1 MVLVA
6 STIFFI
12 CLLWIT
18 IPYFWY
24 PLWQLAFPG
33 KALVINKPT
42 SFPKLSVVFAAYN
55 ERSII
60 EEKIRSI
67 FASHYP
73 QELIEVWIGSDL
85 SDDGQDDIIRALQ
98 KEFPGLNLHIN
109 AQRSGK
115 SATINRLVELCT
127 GEIIVATDANIIFDE
142 NTLVELAGPIISSQA
157 TAVAGTLTYGKA
169 MTAGT
174 TATTERQYLSIENK
188 IRKSESQKYGFC
200 LGMEGGLYSMRKS
213 AWQPIPPH
221 TFMEDFFQTVQLIQ
235 NDHRIFYSDAA
246 LGYEDV
252 STSLQEE
259 FKRKKRISIG
269 NYQNLK
275 RFRGL
280 LMKKVHPFGWVF
292 LFHKILRWTA
302 PQAMLIGAVALA
314 FTPFALPTF
323 AGIGALV
330 LLELLFYRG
339 AGPLVY
345 FCAMNLAMLQGYL
358 TYLQGVSSSV
368 WQPTKRNQNES

>member
-18 IPYFWY
+18 IPYLWY

-259 FKRKKRISIG
+259 FNRKKRISIG

>member
-1 MVLVA
+1 MVLA
-6 STIFFI
+6 ATTIFFI

-18 IPYFWY
+18 IPYLWY

-33 KALVINKPT
+33 KAMEINKPT

-73 QELIEVWIGSDL
+73 QYLIEVWIGSDL

-115 SATINRLVELCT
+115 SATINRLVELCA

-142 NTLVELAGPIISSQA
+142 NTLVELAGPIITSQA

-169 MTAGT
+169 KTAGT
-174 TATTERQYLSIENK
+174 TATTERKYLTIENK

-235 NDHRIFYSDAA
+235 NDHRIFYSDTA

-280 LMKKVHPFGWVF
+280 VMKKIHPFGWVF

-302 PQAMLIGAVALA
+302 PQAMLIGAVVLAL
-314 FTPFALPTF
+314 TPFALPTF

-345 FCAMNLAMLQGYL
+345 FYAMNLAMLQGYL

>member
-1 MVLVA
+1 MVLLA
-6 STIFFI
+6 TTIFFI

-18 IPYFWY
+18 IPYLWY
-24 PLWQLAFPG
+24 PLWQLAFTG
-33 KALVINKPT
+33 KPLEINTPS
-42 SFPKLSVVFAAYN
+42 SFPKISIVFAAYN
-55 ERSII
+55 ERIII

-85 SDDGQDDIIRALQ
+85 SDDGQDDIIRELQ
-98 KEFPGLNLHIN
+98 KEFSGLNLHVN
-109 AQRSGK
+109 AERSGK
-115 SATINRLVELCT
+115 SATINRLVDLCT

-142 NTLVELAGPIISSQA
+142 NTLVELASPIISLQA

-169 MTAGT
+169 KAAGT
-174 TATTERQYLSIENK
+174 TATTERQYLTIENK

-235 NDHRIFYSDAA
+235 NDHRIFYSDTA

-252 STSLQEE
+252 STSLREE

-275 RFRGL
+275 RFRSL
-280 LMKKVHPFGWVF
+280 LLKKVHPFGWVF

-302 PQAMLIGAVALA
+302 PQAMLIGALALV

-323 AGIGALV
+323 IGVGVLV

>member
-1 MVLVA
+1 MVLLA
-6 STIFFI
+6 TTIFFI

-18 IPYFWY
+18 IPYLWY
-24 PLWQLAFPG
+24 PLWQLAFTG
-33 KALVINKPT
+33 KPLEINTPS
-42 SFPKLSVVFAAYN
+42 SFPKISVVFAAYN
-55 ERSII
+55 ERTII

-85 SDDGQDDIIRALQ
+85 SDDGQDDIIRELQ
-98 KEFPGLNLHIN
+98 KEFSGLNLHVN
-109 AQRSGK
+109 AERSGK
-115 SATINRLVELCT
+115 SATINRLVDLCT

-142 NTLVELAGPIISSQA
+142 NTLVELASPIISLQA

-169 MTAGT
+169 KAAGT
-174 TATTERQYLSIENK
+174 TATTERQYLTIENK

-235 NDHRIFYSDAA
+235 NDHRIFYSDTA

-252 STSLQEE
+252 STSLKEE

-275 RFRGL
+275 RFRSL
-280 LMKKVHPFGWVF
+280 LLKKVHPFGWVF

-302 PQAMLIGAVALA
+302 PQAMLIGALALV

-323 AGIGALV
+323 IGVGVLV

>member
-1 MVLVA
+1 MVLLA
-6 STIFFI
+6 TTIFFI

-18 IPYFWY
+18 IPYLWY
-24 PLWQLAFPG
+24 PLWQLAFTG
-33 KALVINKPT
+33 KPLEINTPS
-42 SFPKLSVVFAAYN
+42 SFPKISVVFAAYN
-55 ERSII
+55 ERTII

-85 SDDGQDDIIRALQ
+85 SDDGQDDIIRELQ
-98 KEFPGLNLHIN
+98 KEFSGLNLHVN
-109 AQRSGK
+109 AERSGK

-142 NTLVELAGPIISSQA
+142 NTLVELASPIISSQA

-169 MTAGT
+169 KTAGT
-174 TATTERQYLSIENK
+174 TAATERQYLTIENK

-235 NDHRIFYSDAA
+235 NDHRIFYSDTA

-252 STSLQEE
+252 STSLREE

-275 RFRGL
+275 RFRSL
-280 LMKKVHPFGWVF
+280 LLKKVHPFGWVF

-302 PQAMLIGAVALA
+302 PQAMLIGALALVL
-314 FTPFALPTF
+314 TPFGLPTF
-323 AGIGALV
+323 LGVGGLV

-339 AGPLVY
+339 AGPLLY

>member
-6 STIFFI
+6 TTVFFI

-18 IPYFWY
+18 IPYLWY

-33 KALVINKPT
+33 KPLEINPPNF
-42 SFPKLSVVFAAYN
+42 FPKVSVVFAAYN
-55 ERSII
+55 ERMII

-67 FASHYP
+67 FASQYP
-73 QELIEVWIGSDL
+73 QDLIEVWIGSDL
-85 SDDGQDDIIRALQ
+85 SDDGQDDIIRELQ
-98 KEFPGLNLHIN
+98 KEYPGLHLHIN

-142 NTLVELAGPIISSQA
+142 HTLVELAVPIISSQA

-169 MTAGT
+169 KTTGT
-174 TATTERQYLSIENK
+174 TATTERQYLTIENK
-188 IRKSESQKYGFC
+188 IRQSESQKYGFC

-213 AWQPIPPH
+213 AWQPIPPL

-235 NDHRIFYSDAA
+235 NDQQIYYSDTAF
-246 LGYEDV
+246 GYEDV

-280 LMKKVHPFGWVF
+280 LLKKVYPFGWIF
-292 LFHKILRWTA
+292 LFHKILRWTT
-302 PQAMLIGAVALA
+302 PQAIIIGILALI

-323 AGIGALV
+323 VGVAV
-330 LLELLFYRG
+330 LLSLELLFYRG
-339 AGPLVY
+339 AGPLMY

-368 WQPTKRNQNES
+368 WQPTKRNQDEP

>member
-12 CLLWIT
+12 SLLWIT
-18 IPYFWY
+18 IPYLWY

-302 PQAMLIGAVALA
+302 PQAMLIGALALA

-323 AGIGALV
+323 AGIGVLV
-330 LLELLFYRG
+330 LLELLVYRG

-345 FCAMNLAMLQGYL
+345 FCAMNLAKLQGYL

>member
-1 MVLVA
+1 MVLAATTV
-6 STIFFI
+6 FFI

-18 IPYFWY
+18 IPYLWY

-33 KALVINKPT
+33 KAMEINKPT

-73 QELIEVWIGSDL
+73 QYLIEVWIGSDL

-115 SATINRLVELCT
+115 SATINRLVELCA

-142 NTLVELAGPIISSQA
+142 NTLVELAGPIITSQA

-169 MTAGT
+169 KTAGT
-174 TATTERQYLSIENK
+174 TATTERKYLTIENK

-235 NDHRIFYSDAA
+235 NDHRIFYSDTA

-302 PQAMLIGAVALA
+302 PQAMLIGAIALA

-323 AGIGALV
+323 ASIGALV

-345 FCAMNLAMLQGYL
+345 FYAMNLAMLQGYL

>member
-1 MVLVA
+1 MVLLA
-6 STIFFI
+6 TTIFLI

-18 IPYFWY
+18 IPYLWY

-33 KALVINKPT
+33 KALEINKPT

-85 SDDGQDDIIRALQ
+85 SDDGQDDIIRELQ
-98 KEFPGLNLHIN
+98 KKFPGLNLHVN
-109 AQRSGK
+109 AERSGK

-142 NTLVELAGPIISSQA
+142 NTLVELASPIISSQA
-157 TAVAGTLTYGKA
+157 TAVAGTLTYGNA

-174 TATTERQYLSIENK
+174 TATTERQYLTIENK

-235 NDHRIFYSDAA
+235 NDHRIFYSDTA

-259 FKRKKRISIG
+259 FKRKRRISIG

-275 RFRGL
+275 RFRSL
-280 LMKKVHPFGWVF
+280 LLKKVHPFGWVF

-302 PQAMLIGAVALA
+302 PQAMLIGALALV

-323 AGIGALV
+323 IGVGVFV
-330 LLELLFYRG
+330 LLELLVYRG

>member
-1 MVLVA
+1 MVLLA
-6 STIFFI
+6 TTIFFI

-18 IPYFWY
+18 IPYLWY

-33 KALVINKPT
+33 KPLGINTPS
-42 SFPKLSVVFAAYN
+42 SFPKISIVFAAYN
-55 ERSII
+55 ERTII

-85 SDDGQDDIIRALQ
+85 SDDGQDDIIRELQ
-98 KEFPGLNLHIN
+98 KEFSGLNLHVN
-109 AQRSGK
+109 AERSGK

-142 NTLVELAGPIISSQA
+142 NTLVELASPIISSQA
-157 TAVAGTLTYGKA
+157 NAVAGTLTYGKA
-169 MTAGT
+169 KTSGT
-174 TATTERQYLSIENK
+174 TATTERQYLTIENK

-221 TFMEDFFQTVQLIQ
+221 TFMEDFFQTIQLIK
-235 NDHRIFYSDAA
+235 NDHKIYYSDTAI
-246 LGYEDV
+246 GYEDV
-252 STSLQEE
+252 STSLKEE

-280 LMKKVHPFGWVF
+280 LVKKPYPFGYIF

-302 PQAMLIGAVALA
+302 PQAMLIGALALV
-314 FTPFALPTF
+314 FTPYALLTF
-323 AGIGALV
+323 MGVAVLV

-339 AGPLVY
+339 AGPLMY

>member
-6 STIFFI
+6 TTIFFI

-18 IPYFWY
+18 IPYLWY

>member
-1 MVLVA
+1 MVVA
-6 STIFFI
+6 ATTIFFI

-18 IPYFWY
+18 IPYLWY

-33 KALVINKPT
+33 KPLEINPT
-42 SFPKLSVVFAAYN
+42 ISYPKVSVVFAAYN
-55 ERSII
+55 ERTII

-67 FASHYP
+67 FTSKYP
-73 QELIEVWIGSDL
+73 QDGIEVWIGSDL
-85 SDDGQDDIIRALQ
+85 SDDGQDDIIRELQ
-98 KEFPGLNLHIN
+98 KEYPGLYLHVN
-109 AQRSGK
+109 TERSGK

>member
-1 MVLVA
+1 MVLLA
-6 STIFFI
+6 TTIFFI

-18 IPYFWY
+18 IPYLWY

-33 KALVINKPT
+33 KPMEINAPT
-42 SFPKLSVVFAAYN
+42 SFPRISVVFAAYN
-55 ERSII
+55 ERTII

-85 SDDGQDDIIRALQ
+85 SDDGQDDIIYELQ
-98 KEFPGLNLHIN
+98 NEFPGLNLHVN
-109 AQRSGK
+109 TERSGK
-115 SATINRLVELCT
+115 SATINRLVELCS

-169 MTAGT
+169 KTAGT
-174 TATTERQYLSIENK
+174 TATTERQYLTIENK

-235 NDHRIFYSDAA
+235 NDHRIFYSGTA

-252 STSLQEE
+252 STSLREE

-275 RFRGL
+275 RFRSL
-280 LMKKVHPFGWVF
+280 LLKKVHPFGWVF

-302 PQAMLIGAVALA
+302 PQAMLIGALALV

-323 AGIGALV
+323 TGVAVLV

>member
-18 IPYFWY
+18 IPYLWY

>member
-1 MVLVA
+1 MVLAATTV
-6 STIFFI
+6 FFI

-18 IPYFWY
+18 IPYLLY
-24 PLWQLAFPG
+24 PLWQLAFTG
-33 KALVINKPT
+33 KALVINTPS
-42 SFPKLSVVFAAYN
+42 SFPKISVVFAAYN
-55 ERSII
+55 ERTII

-85 SDDGQDDIIRALQ
+85 SDDGQDDIIRELQ
-98 KEFPGLNLHIN
+98 KEFSGLKLHVN
-109 AQRSGK
+109 AERSGK

-142 NTLVELAGPIISSQA
+142 NTLVELASPIISSQA
-157 TAVAGTLTYGKA
+157 NAVAGTLTYGKA
-169 MTAGT
+169 KTSGT
-174 TATTERQYLSIENK
+174 TATTERQYLTIENK

-221 TFMEDFFQTVQLIQ
+221 TFMEDFFQTIQLIK
-235 NDHRIFYSDAA
+235 NDHKIYYSDTAI
-246 LGYEDV
+246 GYEDV
-252 STSLQEE
+252 STSLKEE

-280 LMKKVHPFGWVF
+280 LVKKPYPFGYIF

-302 PQAMLIGAVALA
+302 PQAMLIGALALV
-314 FTPFALPTF
+314 FTPYALLTF
-323 AGIGALV
+323 MGVAVLV

-339 AGPLVY
+339 AGPLMY

>member
-1 MVLVA
+1 MVLLA
-6 STIFFI
+6 TTIFFI

-18 IPYFWY
+18 IPYLWY
-24 PLWQLAFPG
+24 PLWQLAFTG
-33 KALVINKPT
+33 KPLEINTPS
-42 SFPKLSVVFAAYN
+42 SFPKISVVFAAYN
-55 ERSII
+55 ERTII

-85 SDDGQDDIIRALQ
+85 SDDGQDDIIRELQ
-98 KEFPGLNLHIN
+98 KEFSGLNLHVN
-109 AQRSGK
+109 AERSGK

-142 NTLVELAGPIISSQA
+142 NTLVELASPIISLQA

-169 MTAGT
+169 KAAGT
-174 TATTERQYLSIENK
+174 TATTERQYLTIENK

-235 NDHRIFYSDAA
+235 NDHRIFYSDTA

-252 STSLQEE
+252 STSLREE

-275 RFRGL
+275 RFRSL
-280 LMKKVHPFGWVF
+280 LLKKVHPFGWVF

-302 PQAMLIGAVALA
+302 PQAMLIGALA

-323 AGIGALV
+323 IGVGVLV

>member
-1 MVLVA
+1 MVLAATTV
-6 STIFFI
+6 FFI
-12 CLLWIT
+12 CLFWVT
-18 IPYFWY
+18 IPYLWY

-33 KALVINKPT
+33 KPLEVSKPT

-55 ERSII
+55 ERTII

-67 FASHYP
+67 FTSKYP
-73 QELIEVWIGSDL
+73 EDLIEVWIGSDL
-85 SDDGQDDIIRALQ
+85 SDDGQDDIIRELQ
-98 KEFPGLNLHIN
+98 KEYPGLNLHVN
-109 AQRSGK
+109 AERSGK
-115 SATINRLVELCT
+115 SAIINRLVELCT

-142 NTLVELAGPIISSQA
+142 NTLVELAGPIISFKA

-169 MTAGT
+169 KTVGT
-174 TATTERQYLSIENK
+174 TATTERQYLTIENK

-200 LGMEGGLYSMRKS
+200 LGMEGGLYSIRKS

-235 NDHRIFYSDAA
+235 KDHRIYYSDTAF
-246 LGYEDV
+246 GYEDV

-280 LMKKVHPFGWVF
+280 LLKKVYPFGWIF
-292 LFHKILRWTA
+292 LCHKILRWTA
-302 PQAMLIGAVALA
+302 PQAILIGALALI

-323 AGIGALV
+323 TGVGVLV

-358 TYLQGVSSSV
+358 TYIQGVSSSV
-368 WQPTKRNQNES
+368 WQPTKRNQDEP